1 MTFAYVLA
9 LAMNIIYIVLVYYMM
24 FKISRALRRKG
35 TIWFIS
41 FLIFLSPFVST
52 LVLLDSLIELMWM
65 VLLTPFLAVAILMIF
80 FTKWMLLYYGLA
92 YGMLAVSYYLL
103 RYKRSAEKSE
113 DNWLARDIW
122 ISH

>member
-9 LAMNIIYIVLVYYMM
+9 LVMNIIYIILVYYIM

-35 TIWFIS
+35 TIWLIS

-52 LVLLDSLIELMWM
+52 LVLLDSLIELMWV

-80 FTKWMLLYYGLA
+80 FTKWILLYYGLA
-92 YGMLAVSYYLL
+92 YGILAVSYYLL
-103 RYKRSAEKSE
+103 RYRRSAEKSE